1 MEAQGNVVYKQVEPP
16 MTFTGEKA
24 VGNIQT
30 ENIVVSGGNSQGRV
44 VTEIIPQEKVIK
56 SQ

>member
-1 MEAQGNVVYKQVEPP
+1 MEAQGDVVYKQADPP
-16 MTFTGEKA
+16 MNFTGEKA

-30 ENIVVSGGNSQGRV
+30 ENIVVSGGNSQNRV